1 MNVTLEFLFNEP
13 TPTIEFTAPLFTTY
27 PEFSVAE
34 LESGQEDKKLPFTS
48 KITKTTFTGL
58 VIIKFSAELNPIP
71 LVNITNSHISM
82 NLLINDERDDIDDK
96 KFDYSQLNFTWE
108 AVY

>member
-1 MNVTLEFLFNEP
+1 M
-13 TPTIEFTAPLFTTY
+13 
-27 PEFSVAE
+27 
-34 LESGQEDKKLPFTS
+34 
-48 KITKTTFTGL
+48 
-58 VIIKFSAELNPIP
+58 IIKFSAELNPIP